1 MWHHGGECSSAK
13 ATHVRLQPGGV
24 VTLSFSVCEPVAIGV
39 TRGDGGA
46 QRPTGEFLD
55 KVLAQ
60 IAGGREELSIP
71 VDGVFQATSVPLD
84 SAGSAGVM
92 SMGRSSSLPLWNTDI
107 TPAEPAE

>member
-60 IAGGREELSIP
+60 IAGGR
-71 VDGVFQATSVPLD
+71 SVAIANPHFDDNRAALKRRGTGQPD
-84 SAGSAGVM
+84 SS
-92 SMGRSSSLPLWNTDI
+92 
-107 TPAEPAE
+107 